1 MTEVDNLGATMD
13 GVVVMGA
20 WRTHGVA
27 VGRGGIEDEVTL
39 LKPGETE
46 ASALAR
52 AARRLAERT
61 VRGAVH
67 CAEVCPSSAQL

>member
-1 MTEVDNLGATMD
+1 MTEVDSLGT
-13 GVVVMGA
+13 A
-20 WRTHGVA
+20 WAAVGDVAMIGSWRAHGVA
-27 VGRGGIEDEVTL
+27 VGRGQIAVEVTL

-46 ASALAR
+46 ASALAL

-67 CAEVCPSSAQL
+67 WAEM